1 MAGRVTR
8 RQLIAAGTTAAAL
21 YVAPKAAWA
30 AARTGTPST
39 MLRYYYPVRRRRPR
53 TIVSDVCVY
62 GGTSAGIAAAV
73 TARRLGRSVSV
84 AAFGRNIGGL
94 SASGLGATDTG
105 RIAAIG
111 GIAREFYRRVGARYG
126 LEEAFRFE
134 PHAAA
139 AVFEEWVA
147 EHGVDVHR
155 EQRLRSV
162 RTCGDRIE
170 ELRMESGLRFRAA
183 MFIDA
188 GYEGDL
194 LARAGVSWVAGREAN
209 ATYGETLNGVQFRSG
224 HQFRVPIDPYVVPG
238 DASSGLLEGISDDP
252 PGTTGEGDHRIQ
264 AFNFRVCLT
273 RAEDRLPFPRPRGY
287 DADRYA
293 LLLRYIEAGIWD
305 VLGNNQPMPNSKTDW
320 NNNGAVSSDNIGRN
334 YGWPDGSYA
343 ERERIFQDHVGY
355 QQGLLHFLANDER
368 VPPEIRA
375 EVGAFGLPRDEFAET
390 GGWPH
395 ELYVREARRMVSDHV
410 MTEHDCRGATAI
422 DDPVG
427 LASYTMDSHNCK
439 RVVVD
444 GLARNEGDVQ
454 VGIPAPYPVAYRS
467 IVPRRG
473 ECANLL
479 VPVCLSAS
487 HIAYGSIRMEP
498 VFMLLGQAAATAAS
512 LAIDAGTAVQDVDY
526 AALRRRLL
534 RDRAVLEWP
543 PPPPGLS
550 VDAPELR
557 PAVPAPVTVTLVNE
571 DDEPYEAV
579 ELSLSAPPGW
589 TVEPAT
595 ASVGRLEPGE
605 SAQARWTVTAR
616 AQPEPAAAGELRA
629 QAAFTVAGAP
639 STLTSAEP
647 AYVVE
652 PPGPPYATFA
662 STEAHFG
669 VRDGR
674 LAVIAGGADLWVGID
689 QYGALFLDA
698 AAGPATVAEVRLA
711 AQEPTDPN
719 ARAGLAMRNDL
730 TGAGRSAGYVL
741 LMAKP
746 ENGFLLLWDAD
757 GSGTVESV
765 ARAGSGP
772 TPSPAWLRLERAG
785 TTFTG
790 SYSLD
795 GRTWTAVGT
804 ATVPTA
810 AELQDVGVVC
820 CSHADRLGRAL
831 FDGLRVANSS

>member
-8 RQLIAAGTTAAAL
+8 RQLVAAAGATAAGL
-21 YVAPKAAWA
+21 YVDPKAVWA
-30 AARTGTPST
+30 TGRTGTPST

-73 TARRLGRSVSV
+73 TARRLGRTVSV

-111 GIAREFYRRVGARYG
+111 GISREFYRRVGARYG
-126 LEEAFRFE
+126 LEETFRFE
-134 PHAAA
+134 PHAAT
-139 AVFEEWVA
+139 AVFEEWIA

-155 EQRLRSV
+155 EQRLCEV

-170 ELRMESGLRFRAA
+170 ELRMESGLRFRAS

-188 GYEGDL
+188 SYEGDL
-194 LARAGVSWVAGREAN
+194 LARAGVSWFAGREGN
-209 ATYGETLNGVQFRSG
+209 ATHGETLNGVQFRSG
-224 HQFRVPIDPYVVPG
+224 HQFRVPVDPYVMPG
-238 DASSGLLEGISDDP
+238 DPSSGLLPGISADP

-273 RAEDRLPFPRPRGY
+273 RGADRLPFPRPPGY
-287 DADRYA
+287 DAGRYA

-305 VLGNNQPMPNSKTDW
+305 VLGNNQPMPNGKTDW

-334 YGWPDGSYA
+334 YGWPDGTYA
-343 ERERIFQDHVGY
+343 ERERIFQDHVSY
-355 QQGLLHFLANDER
+355 QQGLLWFLANDER
-368 VPPEIRA
+368 VPSAIRA
-375 EVGAFGLPRDEFAET
+375 EIGALGLPADEFAET

-395 ELYVREARRMVSDHV
+395 ELYVREARRMRSDYV

-444 GLARNEGDVQ
+444 GVARNEGDVQ
-454 VGIPAPYPVAYRS
+454 VGTPAPYPIAYRA
-467 IVPRRG
+467 IVPRDG

-498 VFMLLGQAAATAAS
+498 VFMVLGQAAATAAS
-512 LAIDAGTAVQDVDY
+512 LAIDAGGAVQDVDY

-550 VDAPELR
+550 VEAPELR
-557 PAVPAPVTVTLVNE
+557 PEAPTTVTVTLVNE
-571 DDEPYEAV
+571 DDEAYEAV

-595 ASVGRLEPGE
+595 ATVGRLEPGE
-605 SAQARWTVTAR
+605 SVQTPWTVTAPV
-616 AQPEPAAAGELRA
+616 QPEPAAAGELRA
-629 QAAFTVAGAP
+629 RAAFAAG
-639 STLTSAEP
+639 SLETAEP

-652 PPGPPYATFA
+652 PPGPPYATHA

-669 VRDGR
+669 VRGDR
-674 LAVIAGGADLWVGID
+674 LAVIAGGADLWDGID

-698 AAGPATVAEVRLA
+698 AAGPASVAQVRLA
-711 AQEPTDPN
+711 AQDPTDPN

-730 TGAGRSAGYVL
+730 AGAGRSAGYVL
-741 LMAKP
+741 MVAKP

-772 TPSPAWLRLERAG
+772 TPSPAWLRLQRAG

-795 GRTWTAVGT
+795 GSIWHTVGT
-804 ATVPTA
+804 AIVPSA
-810 AELQDVGVVC
+810 AEMQDVGVVC
-820 CSHADRLGRAL
+820 CSHADWLGRAL
-831 FDGLRVANSS
+831 FDGLQVANSS